1 MSEVK
6 QVCSESSY
14 RVAEHALDH
23 LLRPLCEIL
32 QDHEVTEV
40 MINAFDQIWVE
51 RSGGLHKVTQHLP
64 ERGVMAAVR
73 LLSTLSETMS
83 LERDGTLEGHWR
95 GWRVTAV
102 MPPVSRDS
110 ACICLRRHRAT
121 ALDLNQWQIR
131 PPVTPLPDA
140 CTLKI
145 SSPQNQFKSLL
156 NQPNGILIS
165 GSTGAGKTTF
175 LGSLMAQFSESERI
189 VTLEDTP
196 ELPISCAHQL
206 RLVARRGHSLRSL
219 VKLALR
225 LRPDRIVIGEVR
237 GGEAFD
243 LVQAMS
249 TGHAGCLGTIHAS
262 SARGALARMEQLILT
277 AHLDWPIEAIQSQLA
292 QWVRVLIHLS
302 RDTTG
307 RFIREVLLVEGIEKG
322 HYVLS
327 PIPLTPLEES
337 YPC

>member
-1 MSEVK
+1 
-6 QVCSESSY
+6 
-14 RVAEHALDH
+14 
-23 LLRPLCEIL
+23 
-32 QDHEVTEV
+32 
-40 MINAFDQIWVE
+40 
-51 RSGGLHKVTQHLP
+51 
-64 ERGVMAAVR
+64 
-73 LLSTLSETMS
+73 
-83 LERDGTLEGHWR
+83 
-95 GWRVTAV
+95 
-102 MPPVSRDS
+102 
-110 ACICLRRHRAT
+110 
-121 ALDLNQWQIR
+121 
-131 PPVTPLPDA
+131 
-140 CTLKI
+140 
-145 SSPQNQFKSLL
+145 
-156 NQPNGILIS
+156 
-165 GSTGAGKTTF
+165 
-175 LGSLMAQFSESERI
+175 MAQFSESERI